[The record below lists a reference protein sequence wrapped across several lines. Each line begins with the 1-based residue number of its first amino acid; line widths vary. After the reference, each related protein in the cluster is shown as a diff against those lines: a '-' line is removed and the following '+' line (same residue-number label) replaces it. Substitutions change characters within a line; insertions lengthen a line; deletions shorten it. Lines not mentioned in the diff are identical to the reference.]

1 VAAGRTRAVRWDQV
15 EHTFGPTETERWWE
29 VTKRYRE
36 HLDEVVLSTDP
47 GADPDAAAPA
57 AFAWRGQRYTVLQV
71 LGHWRE
77 DAGWWRRPD
86 GVPVQLER
94 TDLWRV
100 EAQNGRPARGVYEL
114 VRRGDAWRLDRVWD

>member
-1 VAAGRTRAVRWDQV
+1 
-15 EHTFGPTETERWWE
+15 

-36 HLDEVVLSTDP
+36 TLEDVVLGGGVGVDTSAADTDP
-47 GADPDAAAPA
+47 RGVGAPT
-57 AFAWRGQRYTVLQV
+57 AFRWRGRSYTVLQV

-100 EAQNGRPARGVYEL
+100 EARWWVGPGGKRQNGKPTRGVYEL
-114 VRRGDAWRLDRVWD
+114 VRRGEDWRLDRVWD

>member
-1 VAAGRTRAVRWDQV
+1 M
-15 EHTFGPTETERWWE
+15 
-29 VTKRYRE
+29 TKRYRE
-36 HLDEVVLSTDP
+36 QLDQVVIAGGVDVDGDDP
-47 GADPDAAAPA
+47 RGAGAPTE
-57 AFAWRGQRYTVLQV
+57 FLWRGRSYTVLQV

-100 EAQNGRPARGVYEL
+100 EAQNGKPTRGVYEL

>member
-1 VAAGRTRAVRWDQV
+1 VDADRRA
-15 EHTFGPTETERWWE
+15 TEQRGGGE

-36 HLDEVVLSTDP
+36 ALEDVVVGDGGNPGGGGDTAAVDDP
-47 GADPDAAAPA
+47 RGAGAPT
-57 AFAWRGQRYTVLQV
+57 AFRWRGRSYTVLQV

-86 GVPVQLER
+86 GTPIQLER

-100 EAQNGRPARGVYEL
+100 EAQNGVPSRGVYEL
-114 VRRGDAWRLDRVWD
+114 VRAGEAWRLDRVWD

>member
-1 VAAGRTRAVRWDQV
+1 M
-15 EHTFGPTETERWWE
+15 
-29 VTKRYRE
+29 TKRYRE
-36 HLDEVVLSTDP
+36 DLEEVVTGEAARDVEVDDP
-47 GADPDAAAPA
+47 RGVDAPTS
-57 AFAWRGQRYTVLQV
+57 FRWRGRSYTVLQV

-100 EAQNGRPARGVYEL
+100 EARNGVGPGGKVGNGAGPGGRKRDGAPAWGVYEL
-114 VRRGDAWRLDRVWD
+114 VRRGETWRLDRVWD

>member
-1 VAAGRTRAVRWDQV
+1 M
-15 EHTFGPTETERWWE
+15 
-29 VTKRYRE
+29 TKRYRE
-36 HLDEVVLSTDP
+36 ELDEVVTA
-47 GADPDAAAPA
+47 GGTDAAATDPRGA
-57 AFAWRGQRYTVLQV
+57 GAPVEFRWRGRSYTVLQV

-86 GVPVQLER
+86 GVPIQLER

-100 EAQNGRPARGVYEL
+100 EARWWVGPGGRQNGKPSRGVYEL

>member
-1 VAAGRTRAVRWDQV
+1 VRGD
-15 EHTFGPTETERWWE
+15 EE

-36 HLDEVVLSTDP
+36 TLEAVELAAGD
-47 GADPDAAAPA
+47 GQRGDAADDPRGAGAPTS
-57 AFAWRGQRYTVLQV
+57 FRWRGERYTVLQV

-100 EAQNGRPARGVYEL
+100 EAGHGVGPGRIISNGIPARGVYEL

>member
-1 VAAGRTRAVRWDQV
+1 
-15 EHTFGPTETERWWE
+15 

-36 HLDEVVLSTDP
+36 ALEEVVTAAEVAAGSPASDEV
-47 GADPDAAAPA
+47 ADRAAADDPRGA
-57 AFAWRGQRYTVLQV
+57 GAPTSFRWRGSSYTVLQV

-100 EAQNGRPARGVYEL
+100 EAQNGRPTRGVYEL